1 MNLHAPARRIANTTR
16 ARLVK
21 QAEGG
26 RVLLFGLGLGSLG
39 LGSGGGSLATGGRGG
54 SGSSRGGTS
63 GSAGADAG
71 KETLDVN
78 AGGGLG
84 EEAGPESLDIGD
96 TSGVDDVLDGF
107 SSHGNTLRGG
117 IRKEGRERERE
128 REREGRE
135 QAASD
140 WYVEGI
146 W

>member
-1 MNLHAPARRIANTTR
+1 MFLPNGLLTACSIPHASTLNLHAPARRIANTTR

-84 EEAGPESLDIGD
+84 EEAGPESLDISDLCSFEDLLDAIGSDGD
-96 TSGVDDVLDGF
+96 TLGTGMSKSG
-107 SSHGNTLRGG
+107 
-117 IRKEGRERERE
+117 RK
-128 REREGRE
+128 
-135 QAASD
+135 
-140 WYVEGI
+140 W
-146 W
+146 